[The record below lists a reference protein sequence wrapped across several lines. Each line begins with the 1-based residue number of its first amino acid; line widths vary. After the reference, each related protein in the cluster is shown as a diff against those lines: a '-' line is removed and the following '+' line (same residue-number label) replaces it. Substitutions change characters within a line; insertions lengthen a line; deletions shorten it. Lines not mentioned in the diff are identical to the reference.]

1 MKHLFANKAKDCYNC
16 PYIDGCITGMNK
28 VEQKA
33 LANIKKIKEGINQ
46 FDGTIVRNKS
56 FYYGSIRVL
65 RRSLEDI
72 FEHAKEDIHV
82 TKWLMNFR
90 LKKINGW
97 IYEGWAHNRPY
108 SSDHPRFNPNN
119 PNKKKHEETDFFL
132 YYSLNID
139 GIKYWANVKMHK
151 YLKGEVLY
159 TIEKNKPDD
168 LILGDPPKKR

>member
-1 MKHLFANKAKDCYNC
+1 M
-16 PYIDGCITGMNK
+16 P
-28 VEQKA
+28 V
-33 LANIKKIKEGINQ
+33 KKQPPTPHQ
-46 FDGTIVRNKS
+46 FHARPHTPV
-56 FYYGSIRVL
+56 
-65 RRSLEDI
+65 RRSLPHHC
-72 FEHAKEDIHV
+72 FK
-82 TKWLMNFR
+82 R
-90 LKKINGW
+90 LCQGV
-97 IYEGWAHNRPY
+97 YEGWAHNRPY

-159 TIEKNKPDD
+159 KIEKNKPDD